1 MASSNIFDIQISN
14 EKAFSVYKDVY
25 GPARRQ
31 NSRGAS
37 DEDFQIVCDILE
49 ICGVK
54 LVKIEENVNVSKM
67 QYVWQK
73 FVLFLLWRAVLV
85 LVQGV
90 KIVNLIL

>member
-37 DEDFQIVCDILE
+37 DEDFQIVCEILE

-54 LVKIEENVNVSKM
+54 LVQIEENVNVSKM
-67 QYVWQK
+67 QCLTKV
-73 FVLFLLWRAVLV
+73 VRAFFPMTSCSRSCSRC
-85 LVQGV
+85 
-90 KIVNLIL
+90 